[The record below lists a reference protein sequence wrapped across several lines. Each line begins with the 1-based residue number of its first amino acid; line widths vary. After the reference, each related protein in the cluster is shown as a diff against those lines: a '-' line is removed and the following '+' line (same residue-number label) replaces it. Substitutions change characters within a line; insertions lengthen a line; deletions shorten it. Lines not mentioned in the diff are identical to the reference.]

1 MLLDF
6 DFLHMLVALKIL
18 ILSHLKKNGDVFN
31 FFPVLSQNIMLVVK
45 RNVVLQE
52 FYCYLRCWGG
62 DFTAVYISCGL
73 FISFRTGRKLF
84 LFFLR
89 YTLW

>member
-1 MLLDF
+1 MLL
-6 DFLHMLVALKIL
+6 
-18 ILSHLKKNGDVFN
+18 
-31 FFPVLSQNIMLVVK
+31 VK

-84 LFFLR
+84 FIFPAINPLVDICR
-89 YTLW
+89 IPHDVI